1 MILFRANTG
10 PDPAVR
16 VNPML
21 YFVLKNDRKLGPFT
35 ESQLQELLSAGL
47 ISATDR
53 AWKVEESEGTPL
65 DQMFAGE
72 QDPAEEELDTVHS
85 SPIAVSQGIR
95 PQELEAVGAG
105 THPAHQWDD
114 SVVGPDIPHA
124 RGTSIPDVPTW
135 PSERAPLNLDM
146 EMDRLSSVDAI
157 LPLKVAVDYQERPFP
172 SVLSDDEPEV
182 HEAEVVT
189 DEAASVAETALEAN
203 DEPENQEAEVLS
215 DVAASVAE
223 AAPEVEVAAECD
235 APVVVTPDVILEQ
248 DAAADFLVTA
258 EFPLTPMSAFA
269 EAKVTD
275 VCAEDILAEVAEES
289 ALAVAE
295 FTPGEVVVAP
305 APSANIDPAIDVP
318 VVEATVVV
326 DAVEAV
332 VDAEPTPTLEPAP
345 VVDPVVV
352 PDVVQPVVP
361 AGLEAFFTTDAPA
374 EAAAAAESASTAL
387 VPVTAEVVQPAP
399 QAYVEA
405 AVVEAIAVPE
415 PVVPVAAPAVKS
427 SGVDASFSGFQS
439 AAALSQPV
447 VAPAPAAASERRTA
461 AERRAEDAEINDV
474 CSRIEA
480 RLAERRMRSSNVRV
494 VPTGGIAIFGGLLYA
509 IPFVSL
515 AVYGFAIQI
524 ATAGTFKITS
534 SVVPYLV
541 EAAAAL
547 LFHAYGVVVGHKL
560 LTGDQKGRVYAERHL
575 ELRRFILPAIWMAL
589 FFIAGPVPMALPG
602 LPVSADAASQLALSP
617 FQLRIFYMVVLEQ
630 IFCGAWDVYF
640 RRSRRVAETY
650 TSEPYN

>member
-1 MILFRANTG
+1 MILFRAKSG
-10 PDPAVR
+10 LDPAVR

-172 SVLSDDEPEV
+172 SVLSDDEPEI
-182 HEAEVVT
+182 
-189 DEAASVAETALEAN
+189 
-203 DEPENQEAEVLS
+203 QEAEVIA
-215 DVAASVAE
+215 DEVASVAE

-258 EFPLTPMSAFA
+258 EFPLTPMSTSV

-289 ALAVAE
+289 AHAVAE
-295 FTPGEVVVAP
+295 LAAAEIVVAP
-305 APSANIDPAIDVP
+305 APPANIDPVIDVP
-318 VVEATVVV
+318 AVEATVVV
-326 DAVEAV
+326 NAVEAV
-332 VDAEPTPTLEPAP
+332 VSAQAEPTLEPAP
-345 VVDPVVV
+345 VVEPVVV

-361 AGLEAFFTTDAPA
+361 AGLEAFFTTDAPL
-374 EAAAAAESASTAL
+374 EAAATAETASTAL

-399 QAYVEA
+399 EAYVEE

-427 SGVDASFSGFQS
+427 PGVDASFSGFQS

-447 VAPAPAAASERRTA
+447 VAPAPAVASERRTA

-534 SVVPYLV
+534 SAVPYLV

-630 IFCGAWDVYF
+630 IFCGAWDIYF

>member
-1 MILFRANTG
+1 MILFRANSG
-10 PDPAVR
+10 LDPAVR

-157 LPLKVAVDYQERPFP
+157 LPLKVAVDYKERPFP
-172 SVLSDDEPEV
+172 SVLSDDEPEI
-182 HEAEVVT
+182 
-189 DEAASVAETALEAN
+189 
-203 DEPENQEAEVLS
+203 QEAEVIA
-215 DVAASVAE
+215 DEVASVAE

-235 APVVVTPDVILEQ
+235 AAVVVTPDVILEQ

-258 EFPLTPMSAFA
+258 EFPLTPMSTSV

-289 ALAVAE
+289 AYAVAE
-295 FTPGEVVVAP
+295 LTAAEVVVAP
-305 APSANIDPAIDVP
+305 APQANIDSVIDVP
-318 VVEATVVV
+318 AVEATVVV

-332 VDAEPTPTLEPAP
+332 VSAQAEQTLEPAP
-345 VVDPVVV
+345 VVEPVVV

-361 AGLEAFFTTDAPA
+361 AGLEAFFTTDAPMEAVVTA
-374 EAAAAAESASTAL
+374 ETASTAL

-399 QAYVEA
+399 EAYVEE

-427 SGVDASFSGFQS
+427 PGVDASFSGFQS

-447 VAPAPAAASERRTA
+447 VAPAPAVASERRTA

-534 SVVPYLV
+534 STVPYLV

-575 ELRRFILPAIWMAL
+575 ELRRFVLPAIWMAL

-630 IFCGAWDVYF
+630 IFCGAWDIYF

>member
-1 MILFRANTG
+1 MILFRADAG

-72 QDPAEEELDTVHS
+72 QDPAEEELDTVHG

-114 SVVGPDIPHA
+114 SVVGPDVPHA
-124 RGTSIPDVPTW
+124 RGTSIPDVPNW

-157 LPLKVAVDYQERPFP
+157 LPLKVAVDYQERRFP
-172 SVLSDDEPEV
+172 SVLSDDEPEIQ
-182 HEAEVVT
+182 ETDVVT
-189 DEAASVAETALEAN
+189 DEVASVAETAPEA
-203 DEPENQEAEVLS
+203 EVLPEKQEAEVLT
-215 DVAASVAE
+215 DEAASVAE
-223 AAPEVEVAAECD
+223 AAPEGEVLSECD
-235 APVVVTPDVILEQ
+235 APVVTPDVILEQ

-258 EFPLTPMSAFA
+258 EFPLTPMSASG
-269 EAKVTD
+269 EAKGTD
-275 VCAEDILAEVAEES
+275 ICAEDILAEVAGENGLS
-289 ALAVAE
+289 ATDVLIAAE
-295 FTPGEVVVAP
+295 P
-305 APSANIDPAIDVP
+305 PAIIDNVIDEP
-318 VVEATVVV
+318 AVEATVVV
-326 DAVEAV
+326 DAVEPVVSAEPV
-332 VDAEPTPTLEPAP
+332 ASVDAVLVTE
-345 VVDPVVV
+345 PVVV
-352 PDVVQPVVP
+352 PDVIQPVVP
-361 AGLEAFFTTDAPA
+361 AGLEAFFSTDTPVATVTTTETATA
-374 EAAAAAESASTAL
+374 ETASTAL
-387 VPVTAEVVQPAP
+387 VPVAAEVVQPAS
-399 QAYVEA
+399 QANVDEA
-405 AVVEAIAVPE
+405 AIEPIVVVPE
-415 PVVPVAAPAVKS
+415 PVIPVAAPAVNGP
-427 SGVDASFSGFQS
+427 GVDASFSGFQS
-439 AAALSQPV
+439 AAALSQPA
-447 VAPAPAAASERRTA
+447 VAPAPTVASERRTA

-541 EAAAAL
+541 EAVAAL

-630 IFCGAWDVYF
+630 IFCGAWDIYF

-650 TSEPYN
+650 TTEPYN

>member
-1 MILFRANTG
+1 MILFRAITG
-10 PDPAVR
+10 LDPAER

-72 QDPAEEELDTVHS
+72 QDPAEEELDTVHG
-85 SPIAVSQGIR
+85 SPIAVTQGMR
-95 PQELEAVGAG
+95 SQELEAVGANA
-105 THPAHQWDD
+105 HPAHQWDD
-114 SVVGPDIPHA
+114 SVVGPDVPHA
-124 RGTSIPDVPTW
+124 RGNNVPDAPAWPT
-135 PSERAPLNLDM
+135 ERAPLNLDLD
-146 EMDRLSSVDAI
+146 MDRLSSVDAV

-172 SVLSDDEPEV
+172 SVLSDDEPEDRDV
-182 HEAEVVT
+182 DVPS
-189 DEAASVAETALEAN
+189 DEGALVAEPVSEGEIA
-203 DEPENQEAEVLS
+203 PEGDTPVI
-215 DVAASVAE
+215 VAADVLEEQNLTTPAMVAE
-223 AAPEVEVAAECD
+223 QNSVTAAVHSE
-235 APVVVTPDVILEQ
+235 L
-248 DAAADFLVTA
+248 DAAADMLVTA
-258 EFPLTPMSAFA
+258 EFPLIPMSASG
-269 EAKVTD
+269 EAKITD
-275 VCAEDILAEVAEES
+275 VCAEDILAEVAGEN
-289 ALAVAE
+289 ALAEAALGAAE
-295 FTPGEVVVAP
+295 GMSAAGVP
-305 APSANIDPAIDVP
+305 ASNGDSANDIRAIEASVVDDSVEPAIIAGPEQVLEPMP
-318 VVEATVVV
+318 VVE
-326 DAVEAV
+326 
-332 VDAEPTPTLEPAP
+332 P
-345 VVDPVVV
+345 VIFS
-352 PDVVQPVVP
+352 DVVQPVVP
-361 AGLEAFFTTDAPA
+361 AGLEAFFGTDTPA
-374 EAAAAAESASTAL
+374 DADVAAETASTAL
-387 VPVTAEVVQPAP
+387 VPVIAEVVEPVSQTYTEEPA
-399 QAYVEA
+399 AEA
-405 AVVEAIAVPE
+405 ASIPE
-415 PVVPVAAPAVKS
+415 PVIPVAAPAVRS
-427 SGVDASFSGFQS
+427 SGMDSSFSGFQ
-439 AAALSQPV
+439 AAASLSQPV
-447 VAPAPAAASERRTA
+447 VPPTPSVASERRTA

-494 VPTGGIAIFGGLLYA
+494 VPTGGIAVFGGLLYA

-524 ATAGTFKITS
+524 ATAGTFRITS
-534 SVVPYLV
+534 GSVPYLV

-575 ELRRFILPAIWMAL
+575 ELRRFILPAIWMTL

-602 LPVSADAASQLALSP
+602 LPVSADVASQLALSP

-630 IFCGAWDVYF
+630 IFCGAWDIYF

>member
-1 MILFRANTG
+1 MILFRANSG
-10 PDPAVR
+10 LDPAVR

-172 SVLSDDEPEV
+172 SVLSDDEPEI
-182 HEAEVVT
+182 
-189 DEAASVAETALEAN
+189 
-203 DEPENQEAEVLS
+203 QEAEVIA
-215 DVAASVAE
+215 DEVASVAE

-258 EFPLTPMSAFA
+258 EFPLTPMSTSV

-289 ALAVAE
+289 AHAVAE
-295 FTPGEVVVAP
+295 LTAAEVVVAP
-305 APSANIDPAIDVP
+305 APPANIDPVIDVP
-318 VVEATVVV
+318 AVEATVVV

-332 VDAEPTPTLEPAP
+332 VSAQAEPTLEPAP
-345 VVDPVVV
+345 VVEPVVV

-361 AGLEAFFTTDAPA
+361 AGLEAFFTTDAPM
-374 EAAAAAESASTAL
+374 EAAATDETASTAL

-399 QAYVEA
+399 EAYVEE

-427 SGVDASFSGFQS
+427 PGVDASFSGFQS

-447 VAPAPAAASERRTA
+447 VAPAPAVASERRTA

-534 SVVPYLV
+534 SAVPYLV

-575 ELRRFILPAIWMAL
+575 ELRRFVLPAIWMAL

-630 IFCGAWDVYF
+630 IFCGAWDIYF

>member
-1 MILFRANTG
+1 MISFRAKAG
-10 PDPAVR
+10 PDPTVR

-124 RGTSIPDVPTW
+124 RGTNIPDAPTW

-172 SVLSDDEPEV
+172 SVLSDDEPENK
-182 HEAEVVT
+182 EAEVVT
-189 DEAASVAETALEAN
+189 DEV
-203 DEPENQEAEVLS
+203 
-215 DVAASVAE
+215 ASVAE

-235 APVVVTPDVILEQ
+235 AAVVVSPDVTLEQ

-258 EFPLTPMSAFA
+258 EFPLTPMSTAVDASF
-269 EAKVTD
+269 TD
-275 VCAEDILAEVAEES
+275 VCAEDILAEVARES
-289 ALAVAE
+289 ADAGAELVAA
-295 FTPGEVVVAP
+295 EVVVTPVTP
-305 APSANIDPAIDVP
+305 ANSDPVMGLPDA
-318 VVEATVVV
+318 EATVVL
-326 DAVEAV
+326 DAVEPSIN
-332 VDAEPTPTLEPAP
+332 AEPIPVAETAP
-345 VVDPVVV
+345 VVEPVVIPGV
-352 PDVVQPVVP
+352 EQPVVP

-374 EAAAAAESASTAL
+374 EPVASAEIASTAL
-387 VPVTAEVVQPAP
+387 VPVTTEVGQSVQHAD
-399 QAYVEA
+399 VEEA
-405 AVVEAIAVPE
+405 AVDAIAAPE
-415 PVVPVAAPAVKS
+415 PVVPVAAPVVIS
-427 SGVDASFSGFQS
+427 PGVDASFSGFQS

-447 VAPAPAAASERRTA
+447 VAPTVSERRTA

-534 SVVPYLV
+534 STVPYLV

-575 ELRRFILPAIWMAL
+575 ELRRFVLPAIWMAL

-602 LPVSADAASQLALSP
+602 LPVSANAASQLALSP

-630 IFCGAWDVYF
+630 IFCGAWDIYF

>member
-1 MILFRANTG
+1 MILFRANSG
-10 PDPAVR
+10 LDPAVR

-172 SVLSDDEPEV
+172 SVLSDDEPEI
-182 HEAEVVT
+182 
-189 DEAASVAETALEAN
+189 
-203 DEPENQEAEVLS
+203 QEAEVIA
-215 DVAASVAE
+215 DEVASVAE

-258 EFPLTPMSAFA
+258 EFPLTPMSTSV

-289 ALAVAE
+289 AHAVAE
-295 FTPGEVVVAP
+295 LTAAEVVVAP
-305 APSANIDPAIDVP
+305 APPANIDPVIDVP
-318 VVEATVVV
+318 AVEATVVV
-326 DAVEAV
+326 NAVEAV
-332 VDAEPTPTLEPAP
+332 VSAQAEPTLEPAP
-345 VVDPVVV
+345 VVEPVVV

-361 AGLEAFFTTDAPA
+361 AGLEAFFTTDAPM
-374 EAAAAAESASTAL
+374 EAAATAETASTAL

-399 QAYVEA
+399 EAYVEE

-427 SGVDASFSGFQS
+427 PGVDASFSGFQS

-447 VAPAPAAASERRTA
+447 VAPAPAVASERRTA

-534 SVVPYLV
+534 SAVPYLV

-575 ELRRFILPAIWMAL
+575 ELRRFVLPAIWMAL

-630 IFCGAWDVYF
+630 IFCGAWDIYF

>member
-1 MILFRANTG
+1 MILFRANSG
-10 PDPAVR
+10 LDPAVR

-135 PSERAPLNLDM
+135 PSERAPLNLDL

-172 SVLSDDEPEV
+172 SVLSDDEPEIQ
-182 HEAEVVT
+182 EAEVVT
-189 DEAASVAETALEAN
+189 DEVASVNEVPSET
-203 DEPENQEAEVLS
+203 EVS
-215 DVAASVAE
+215 
-223 AAPEVEVAAECD
+223 AECD

-258 EFPLTPMSAFA
+258 EFPLTPMSASA

-275 VCAEDILAEVAEES
+275 VCAEDILAEVVEES
-289 ALAVAE
+289 AHAVAE
-295 FTPGEVVVAP
+295 LAAAEVVVAP
-305 APSANIDPAIDVP
+305 APPVNIDSVIDVP

-332 VDAEPTPTLEPAP
+332 VNAEPTPTLEPAP
-345 VVDPVVV
+345 VVEPVVV
-352 PDVVQPVVP
+352 PDVVQSVVP
-361 AGLEAFFTTDAPA
+361 AGLEAFFTTDASA
-374 EAAAAAESASTAL
+374 EAAATAETASTAL

-399 QAYVEA
+399 QAHVDE
-405 AVVEAIAVPE
+405 AVVEPSVVVPE
-415 PVVPVAAPAVKS
+415 PVVPVAAPVVKS
-427 SGVDASFSGFQS
+427 PEVDASFTGFQS

-447 VAPAPAAASERRTA
+447 VAPAPAVASERRTA

-534 SVVPYLV
+534 SAVPYLV

-575 ELRRFILPAIWMAL
+575 ELRRFVLPAIWMAL

-630 IFCGAWDVYF
+630 IFCGAWDIYF

-650 TSEPYN
+650 TSEPYT